1 LTEKFDVTVVGGG
14 PGGYVAAIKASQ
26 LGAKV
31 ALVNKSSM
39 GGTCLNRGCIPT
51 KSMVKSASLWRELQ
65 EAGEFG
71 IEVENPRINYD
82 KVLARQEKVV
92 KTLVAGTETLMK
104 KNKIEVF
111 SGAAAVEQPGKVT
124 VSMED
129 GSKLVLETDK
139 IIIATGST
147 TARIPVPGLDMPGI
161 LTSDSI
167 LQLPQIPDSLTIIG
181 GGVIGMEFA
190 SIFSAFGSHVT
201 VVEMLP
207 NILPMVDDEITKRL
221 RPVFKKAGINILT
234 KSKVKEVRS
243 KGDSYETV
251 VETTKGEE
259 IITSSKVLLAAG
271 RVPVMEGIDTEK
283 LNLKL
288 DGKAIWVNEKMETNV
303 EGIYAVGDVVGG
315 TMLAHAAS
323 FEGLIAAENA
333 MGKDMTMDYSAVP
346 SCIFCYPEIASVGLT
361 ENQAKEA
368 GIDIIKSKF
377 PFTAN
382 GKALTMGETVG
393 TVKLIAD
400 KESGVIIGGHIM
412 GPHATDLIAE
422 ITLAIKANL
431 TGKEVAET
439 IHAHP
444 TLAETVMEA
453 AHGLVDKP
461 LHLA

>member
-201 VVEMLP
+201 VVELLP

-333 MGKDMTMDYSAVP
+333 MDMTMDYSAVP